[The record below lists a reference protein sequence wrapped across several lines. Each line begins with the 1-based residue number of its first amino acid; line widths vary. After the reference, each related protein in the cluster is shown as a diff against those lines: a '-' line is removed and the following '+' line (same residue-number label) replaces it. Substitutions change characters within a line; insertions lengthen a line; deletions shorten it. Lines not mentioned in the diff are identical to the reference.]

1 MVRCSICRIFRF
13 IQVNKGYITLAFIK
27 GLFYYQIEK
36 INGKQMVYNWLYDRF
51 GNPVAYFLL
60 SGEIYAIDGR
70 PLAYLVGFYVYS
82 YTGRC
87 IGFFVN
93 GWLIDK
99 TGFCALYTANAIGGP
114 IKPVRRIHPIPCI
127 RQIPPLKSIRQLPL
141 PMPSLKLGWST
152 LASGITYFTA

>member
-1 MVRCSICRIFRF
+1 
-13 IQVNKGYITLAFIK
+13 
-27 GLFYYQIEK
+27 
-36 INGKQMVYNWLYDRF
+36 MVYKWLYDRF

-87 IGFFVN
+87 IGFFIN
-93 GWLIDK
+93 GWLVDK
-99 TGFCALYTANAIGGP
+99 MGFCALYTENAIGGP
-114 IKPVRRIHPIPCI
+114 IKPIHRIPPIPSI

-141 PMPSLKLGWST
+141 QMPSLKLSWST
-152 LASGITYFTA
+152 LSSGITYFSA